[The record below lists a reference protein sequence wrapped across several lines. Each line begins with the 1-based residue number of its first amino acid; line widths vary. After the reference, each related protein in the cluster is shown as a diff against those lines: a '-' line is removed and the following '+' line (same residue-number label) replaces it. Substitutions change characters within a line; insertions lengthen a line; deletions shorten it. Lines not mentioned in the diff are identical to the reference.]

1 MHSLLKEACSVLG
14 VAEDAD
20 ADAIAAA
27 FKALAMKWHPDRN
40 KDNVEEATARFA
52 ELSAA
57 RDLLLDPPPQLL
69 LPDAP
74 TAAAAQAAAE
84 DAQRAA
90 LRAYD
95 KSTDVT
101 DALRSGSLDGAAT
114 LFEQHQLWA
123 VWYCTQCELV
133 CCRIRKDKYN
143 CICGCRLAAHDAS
156 RGMRCGTARCKC
168 AGFEWQV
175 QCEFEPLKCGCKH
188 PAKDHAAPAPWR
200 CTRPGCSCEGFHS
213 HFQCNCG
220 HGHGAHETRYVRKYY
235 TPRCREWVVSGL
247 RAETVALARKFRAR
261 GPAQRDLF
269 VRRAVAAREAGASS
283 WKALQRQQQ
292 LDRETAA
299 RDRMI
304 PGRSSR

>member
-101 DALRSGSLDGAAT
+101 DALRSGSV
-114 LFEQHQLWA
+114 QLPYDRGQA
-123 VWYCTQCELV
+123 KHHLAKRDLGELH
-133 CCRIRKDKYN
+133 N
-143 CICGCRLAAHDAS
+143 
-156 RGMRCGTARCKC
+156 GTA
-168 AGFEWQV
+168 E
-175 QCEFEPLKCGCKH
+175 
-188 PAKDHAAPAPWR
+188 
-200 CTRPGCSCEGFHS
+200 
-213 HFQCNCG
+213 
-220 HGHGAHETRYVRKYY
+220 
-235 TPRCREWVVSGL
+235 
-247 RAETVALARKFRAR
+247 VAM
-261 GPAQRDLF
+261 D
-269 VRRAVAAREAGASS
+269 VY
-283 WKALQRQQQ
+283 
-292 LDRETAA
+292 
-299 RDRMI
+299 
-304 PGRSSR
+304 